1 MKPWERVFML
11 NVLRLYKRWCCSSL
25 RNILFFET
33 WLVDSCKSVY
43 KTSTSHDL
51 YASAHLIHITSKICN
66 KITGDYAVI
75 QSGMFPLQHQKSDEH
90 IHWSF
95 YTHMSLF
102 VFIMGVVCRE
112 ASECI
117 VLSCQLTLHTHTIA
131 ACSDNSACMTRA
143 ECVMYLSSF
152 LTLFSVE
159 CR

>member
-1 MKPWERVFML
+1 ML
-11 NVLRLYKRWCCSSL
+11 QLFE
-25 RNILFFET
+25 NILFFET
-33 WLVDSCKSVY
+33 WLVWIHVNQY

-51 YASAHLIHITSKICN
+51 YTAAHLIHMTSKTCN

-75 QSGMFPLQHQKSDEH
+75 QSGMFPLQQQKSRMSTYTDC
-90 IHWSF
+90 F
-95 YTHMSLF
+95 THMSLF
-102 VFIMGVVCRE
+102 VFIIVWRE

-131 ACSDNSACMTRA
+131 ACSDSSACMKRA